1 MSASLSIVIPTLDHW
16 DYLSDCLASLREQT
30 FRDFDVLVIDDG
42 SQVDIGKRVS
52 DAYPEVAVHRLPSN
66 RGFAVAANAGLREV
80 KTPRMMLLNNDMT
93 LAPTCLELL
102 MRSMDETGA
111 DMAAPLVVWRDRPD
125 VIYSAGD
132 RQRVGG
138 RPESIG
144 FRLPVEA
151 FQFSDTVFGVSA
163 GAAIYSQEIFETVG
177 YLDERF
183 IAYFEDSDL
192 NFRARLAGFTP
203 VCVQEAR
210 ACHVGSGSLGG
221 RDGWRARQCFRNHAL
236 LVVKNFPLRL
246 LFLHGP
252 FILKERIHQ
261 GGRVLS
267 SARSEFGLLRACRT
281 LASAIVETWLLMPY
295 ALGQRGAVR
304 RLRRISVHELR
315 ALLTK

>member
-30 FRDFDVLVIDDG
+30 FRDFEVLVIDDG
-42 SQVDIGKRVS
+42 SREDIEKQVS
-52 DAYPEVAVHRLPSN
+52 DAYPEVAVHRLPLN
-66 RGFAVAANAGLREV
+66 RGFAVAANAGLRR
-80 KTPRMMLLNNDMT
+80 TTAPRVMLLNNDMT

-102 MRSMDETGA
+102 MGAMDESGA
-111 DMAAPLVVWRDRPD
+111 DMVTPLVVWRDQPD

-132 RQRVGG
+132 LLRVGG

-144 FRLPVEA
+144 FRVPVDDA
-151 FQFSDTVFGVSA
+151 AFSDTVFGVSA
-163 GAAIYSQEIFETVG
+163 GAAIYSREVFETVG

-183 IAYFEDSDL
+183 VAYFEDSDL

-203 VCVQEAR
+203 LCVREAR
-210 ACHVGSGSLGG
+210 AFHVGSGSLGG
-221 RDGWRARQCFRNHAL
+221 REGWRARQCFRNHAL
-236 LVVKNFPLRL
+236 LVVKNMPFQL
-246 LFLHGP
+246 LFLLGP

-267 SARSEFGLLRACRT
+267 SARSEFGLLRACYLLVST
-281 LASAIVETWLLMPY
+281 MVETGLLMPY
-295 ALGQRGAVR
+295 ALGQRRVVR
-304 RLRRISVHELR
+304 RLRRISVHELS

>member
-30 FRDFDVLVIDDG
+30 FRDFEVLVIDDG

-52 DAYPEVAVHRLPSN
+52 GAFPEVAVHRLPSN
-66 RGFAVAANAGLREV
+66 RGFAFAANAGLREV
-80 KTPRMMLLNNDMT
+80 KTPRVMLLNNDMT

-111 DMAAPLVVWRDRPD
+111 DMAAPLVVWRDRPA
-125 VIYSAGD
+125 VIYSSGD
-132 RQRVGG
+132 RPRVGG
-138 RPESIG
+138 RPALIG
-144 FRLPVEA
+144 FGLAVDGCNVAEA
-151 FQFSDTVFGVSA
+151 VVGVSA
-163 GAAIYSQEIFETVG
+163 GAAILSQESVETVG

-203 VCVQEAR
+203 ICVQEAR

-267 SARSEFGLLRACRT
+267 SARSEVGLLRACCT
-281 LASAIVETWLLMPY
+281 PASATVETWLPMPY
-295 ALGQRGAVR
+295 ARGHVR
-304 RLRRISVHELR
+304 GGRQAEHGER
-315 ALLTK
+315 